1 MFRADPFRLP
11 RLGRNYCFCLDL
23 SFSCSADLKLHS
35 KKSWFM
41 FYRKDLYTRLQQS
54 LFVALMDPI
63 GLHISIYIC
72 MHREA
77 RVIGIWKLLSWS
89 ARVKVVQTIWQA
101 IRYLISEKQFI
112 ISRRS
117 KHLQK
122 QNTNTELLGHTVW
135 DLKEKTI
142 LITKKIK

>member
-1 MFRADPFRLP
+1 
-11 RLGRNYCFCLDL
+11 
-23 SFSCSADLKLHS
+23 
-35 KKSWFM
+35 
-41 FYRKDLYTRLQQS
+41 
-54 LFVALMDPI
+54 
-63 GLHISIYIC
+63 

-77 RVIGIWKLLSWS
+77 RVIAHEGIWKLLAWS

-142 LITKKIK
+142 LITKKIKYKNHYSLYSWKFDEQI